1 MSDDLWEVDWGG
13 KGGGGAALLLLK
25 SLLIFGGRLILQI
38 LLFLFPWEMLH
49 LGLGVEEL
57 KKWSSSGRD
66 ISHTFMSWGFY
77 WFFFP
82 RLGQFQRSGLVWCQ
96 SQVWWD
102 QVKALCVLGALAGHL
117 FTPASQFL
125 LKCGRLIFL
134 RPLSCVEEG
143 SDVAGGEGVPK
154 QAQTNPGWGVWSQ
167 QAWTAGVSLEVA
179 SVRAGVLI
187 CFWFP
192 CFVFYF
198 CILFG
203 FQLIFKFWNVFLHIL
218 VPKAVP
224 YAVCDGVWPSVHLNN
239 FLSCIFSRH
248 SCAEPKLF
256 FQNIKRTQAA

>member
-38 LLFLFPWEMLH
+38 LLFLFHWEMLH

-82 RLGQFQRSGLVWCQ
+82 RLGQFQRSGFIWCQ

-143 SDVAGGEGVPK
+143 SDVPGGEGVPE

-198 CILFG
+198 
-203 FQLIFKFWNVFLHIL
+203 
-218 VPKAVP
+218 
-224 YAVCDGVWPSVHLNN
+224 
-239 FLSCIFSRH
+239 LSCLAFNWYLNFGMCFYTFWCQRLSLMLYVMEYGLLCTWIIFYHVFSLDTVVLNQ
-248 SCAEPKLF
+248 SYF
-256 FQNIKRTQAA
+256 FKI